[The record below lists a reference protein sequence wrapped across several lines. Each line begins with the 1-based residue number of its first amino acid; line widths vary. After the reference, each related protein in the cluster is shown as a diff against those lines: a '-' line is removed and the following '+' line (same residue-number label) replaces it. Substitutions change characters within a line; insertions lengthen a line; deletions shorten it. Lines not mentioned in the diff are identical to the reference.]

1 MAELERLQKY
11 LARCGVASRRAA
23 EEMILAGRISVNGK
37 IVNILGTK
45 INPEKDKVT
54 LDGKAVSLAQKHVY
68 VMLNK
73 PRGYVTTAKDNFDR
87 KTVLDLIPKNLGRLF
102 PVGRLDYDSE
112 GLLLLTNDGDLTFRL
127 THPSHEVTNSYLA
140 LVTGIPDENALNT
153 LRNGVLL
160 EGRKTLPAK
169 VSLKRQDAD
178 KSVLLIT
185 ISEGRNRQV
194 RKMCSLVGHEV
205 LRLRR
210 VAEGPIQ
217 LGNLESGAWRHLT
230 EKEILALGGNTNA
243 DNKKNQ

>member
-23 EEMILAGRISVNGK
+23 EEIILDGRVSVNGK
-37 IVNILGTK
+37 IVDTLGTK
-45 INPEKDKVT
+45 VNSDTDTVLLDQKPVT
-54 LDGKAVSLAQKHVY
+54 PAQKHVY
-68 VMLNK
+68 IMLNK

-87 KTVLDLIPKNLGRLF
+87 KTVLDLIPKNLGRVF

-112 GLLLLTNDGDLTFRL
+112 GLLLLTTDGDLTFRL
-127 THPSHEVTNSYLA
+127 THPSHEVTKSYLA
-140 LVTGIPDENALNT
+140 LVSGIPDEEALST

-160 EGRKTLPAK
+160 EGRKTMPAK
-169 VSLKRQDAD
+169 VTLKRAEAD
-178 KSVLLIT
+178 KAVLLIT

-210 VAEGPIQ
+210 VAEGPIK
-217 LGNLESGAWRHLT
+217 LGNLEVGAWRHLT
-230 EKEILALGGNTNA
+230 KEEIQALGGSQHA
-243 DNKKNQ
+243 DN